1 MLYILFLV
9 GLIGLCSGLILNVR
23 LKSRVSK
30 RLFFYGF
37 GLMLVATV
45 PATIVYR
52 IWETPGELVHDLV
65 FSAIFAAIASGIGL
79 ILDRGR
85 RTPSS

>member
-1 MLYILFLV
+1 
-9 GLIGLCSGLILNVR
+9 
-23 LKSRVSK
+23 
-30 RLFFYGF
+30 
-37 GLMLVATV
+37 MLVATAL
-45 PATIVYR
+45 ATIVYR

-85 RTPSS
+85 RRPSS

>member
-9 GLIGLCSGLILNVR
+9 GLIGPCSGLILNVR
-23 LKSRVSK
+23 LRARSQSG
-30 RLFFYGF
+30 FFYGL
-37 GLMLVATV
+37 GLMLVATAL
-45 PATIVYR
+45 ATIVYR

-85 RTPSS
+85 RRPSS

>member
-30 RLFFYGF
+30 RLFFLWSWFDACSDSPCYHR
-37 GLMLVATV
+37 V
-45 PATIVYR
+45 P
-52 IWETPGELVHDLV
+52 DLGD
-65 FSAIFAAIASGIGL
+65 A
-79 ILDRGR
+79 R
-85 RTPSS
+85 

>member
-23 LKSRVSK
+23 LKSKVSK
-30 RLFFYGF
+30 RLFLYGL
-37 GLMLVATV
+37 GLMLVATAL
-45 PATIVYR
+45 ATIVYR

-65 FSAIFAAIASGIGL
+65 FSAIFAAIAAGIGL

-85 RTPSS
+85 RAPSS

>member
-23 LKSRVSK
+23 LKSKVSK
-30 RLFFYGF
+30 RLFFYGL
-37 GLMLVATV
+37 GLMLVATAL
-45 PATIVYR
+45 ATIVYR